1 MKILLTGA
9 TGFIG
14 DTVLRALLQQGHHIT
29 ACCRKPEKLLIKSEN
44 IRPLRLDF
52 AAAHNMEK
60 WLPHLDDIDAVINC
74 VGIIAESKDG
84 TFAQLHSQAPIA
96 LFNACERAGIKKI
109 IQISALGAD
118 DQAQSAYHLSKK
130 AADDALRQLPL
141 DWFILQ
147 PSVVYGARIQT
158 SSSFHFLASLP
169 VHILPDGG
177 LQQLQPIHVDDVAA
191 AVCRCLEPTTPGRKT
206 VALVGPASV
215 TYADYLQRLR
225 QRLGYPPAYTL
236 SITQRYV
243 LLAAAFGTWLGY
255 PVLSKDNVAMLYRG
269 STAEVGEV
277 TELLGRP
284 PLSIPEQLFEKPAS
298 QAERRSAQLYF
309 AKPVLRFAI
318 AVVWL
323 WSGITSLFFY
333 PHELSYQLLA
343 ATGISGSAAPMM
355 LYGLALMDIALGL
368 ATLSP
373 YRPARLMSWQIGI
386 VLVYTL
392 IVSFTLPEF
401 WLHPFG
407 PILKNIPFLLCL
419 WIYKQLAGE
428 KP

>member
-9 TGFIG
+9 TGLIG
-14 DTVLRALLQQGHHIT
+14 DAVLRKLLEQGHHIT
-29 ACCRKPEKLLIKSEN
+29 TCSRKPEKLLIESEN
-44 IRPLRLDF
+44 IKPLRLDF
-52 AAAHNMEK
+52 AAADHMEK
-60 WLPHLDDIDAVINC
+60 WLPHLDGIDAVINC

-84 TFAQLHSQAPIA
+84 TFAQLHTQALVA
-96 LFNACERAGIKKI
+96 LFNACEQAGIKKI

-147 PSVVYGARIQT
+147 PSLVYGARAQ
-158 SSSFHFLASLP
+158 SSALLHALAALP
-169 VHILPDGG
+169 VQVLPDGG

-191 AVCRCLEPTTPGRKT
+191 AVCRCLEPSTPARKT
-206 VALVGPASV
+206 LALVGPTPI
-215 TYADYLQRLR
+215 TYADLLQKLR
-225 QRLGYPPAYTL
+225 QRLGKPPTRTVEL
-236 SITQRYV
+236 SQRY
-243 LLAAAFGTWLGY
+243 LLILAGLGRY
-255 PVLSKDNVAMLYRG
+255 LGEPILSKDSIAMLSRG
-269 STAEVGEV
+269 NTADVDDV

-284 PLSIPEQLFEKPAS
+284 PLSMAKQLFEKPAS
-298 QAERRSAQLYF
+298 QAERWSAQLYF
-309 AKPVLRFAI
+309 IKPLLRFTI
-318 AVVWL
+318 AFVWL

-343 ATGISGSAAPMM
+343 ATGISGNAAPMM

-368 ATLSP
+368 ATLSL
-373 YRPARLMSWQIGI
+373 YRPAMLMSCQIGI

-392 IVSFTLPEF
+392 VVSFALPEF

-407 PILKNIPFLLCL
+407 PLLKNIPFLLCI
-419 WIYKQLAGE
+419 WIYRQLAGE